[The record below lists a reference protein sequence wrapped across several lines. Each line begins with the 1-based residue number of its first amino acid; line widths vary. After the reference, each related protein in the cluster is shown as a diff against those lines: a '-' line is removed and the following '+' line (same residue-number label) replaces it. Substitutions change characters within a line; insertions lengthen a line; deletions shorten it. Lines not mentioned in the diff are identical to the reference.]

1 MRKVFIL
8 MSRFF
13 NLVKSKKIQN
23 TEGLKELNRIN
34 ETFINKLGKEEILQ
48 RCSEFTFAYPMT
60 DADEELAKSLL
71 KEKGIVIIKNIFSE
85 DDIKLLKEE
94 FSPYLNNFLEYKNK
108 HIKDDSLSE
117 KYIFHNS
124 SKDAQSAFKKA
135 GNSKSVVFFRDGYD
149 QGMIDIFH
157 FDRLLS
163 NNLKCKLKS
172 FFEEGLLKSLVS
184 SINNKVKIAGMSYYF
199 NKSVT
204 STRGF
209 HVDNFNGVLKAFVYL
224 TDVNDLSDGPYC
236 FVHSHKSSNYIQKAN
251 KKISNSLFCEDT
263 EMPYV
268 NVNNIIPILGKKG
281 TVILCNQSN
290 PHRGFPQH
298 KSSQREVLVTRY
310 IF

>member
-1 MRKVFIL
+1 MRKVLTMI
-8 MSRFF
+8 SRFF
-13 NLVKSKKIQN
+13 NLVSSHRIQN
-23 TEGLKELNRIN
+23 TEGLNELNRIN
-34 ETFINKLGKEEILQ
+34 ETYINKLGKEEIFL
-48 RCSEFTFAYPMT
+48 RCSELTFAFPMS
-60 DADEELAKSLL
+60 DADEELAKSQL

-85 DDIKLLKEE
+85 DDIKSLKEE
-94 FSPYLNNFLEYKNK
+94 FRPYLNDFLKYKNK
-108 HIKDDSLSE
+108 HTKQGSLSE
-117 KYIFHNS
+117 KYVFHNS
-124 SKDAQSAFKKA
+124 SKNAQSAFKKA
-135 GNSKSVVFFRDGYD
+135 GNSKSVVFFRDGND
-149 QGMIDIFH
+149 KGMIDIFH

-163 NNLKCKLKS
+163 NNLKSKLKS

-184 SINNKVKIAGMSYYF
+184 SINNKVQIAGMSYYF

-236 FVHSHKSSNYIQKAN
+236 FVHSHKSSSYIQKAN
-251 KKISNSLFCEDT
+251 KKISNSLFCPDT

-268 NVNNIIPILGKKG
+268 DVNNIIPILGKKG

-298 KSSQREVLVTRY
+298 KSCQREVLVTRY